1 MQKSVG
7 EEIFGHTSHDEAS
20 TEEMT
25 LKMACVTVLYLSGQF
40 LHRWPCH
47 TTLIS
52 THPILAM
59 LTISALDYVL
69 APRTETG
76 HVQNVQIMT
85 TLSLAGLNS
94 QSQRGIQASYWH
106 CC

>member
-25 LKMACVTVLYLSGQF
+25 LIMACVSVLYLYGQF
-40 LHRWPCH
+40 LHRYQCH

-52 THPILAM
+52 THPILAV
-59 LTISALDYVL
+59 LTISALDHVL
-69 APRTETG
+69 APRTETR
-76 HVQNVQIMT
+76 HAQNVQTMT
-85 TLSLAGLNS
+85 TLSLPGLNS